1 MSSFQRLLDGT
12 SRCLSRYEPAV
23 AERPLL
29 AAVSGGVD
37 STALLFALVR
47 LRDEGRLF
55 SPVHAAHIDHGVRP
69 DSREAARKVVDLCD
83 RLDVPITVRTL
94 NLPPERRS
102 ERDLR
107 DARYEALGQIAVA
120 IGAGALAT
128 AHHAD
133 DNLET
138 VLFRMMRGTGPRG
151 LAGIP
156 EARWADPSRRVL
168 LVRPFLRSRRST
180 LENALEE
187 LGQHEV
193 APDSTNFDLRYARN
207 RIRHETMPQLR
218 EQLGI
223 GLDVALMTVTS
234 SARAATEILEAQARR
249 ILIERSRNRM
259 SWRLELD
266 LRAIDGDSRP
276 FVTEALRQAHIELH
290 PRAEAPLGAWLQR
303 ATALLD
309 QPDGKRVAG
318 RGGILVER
326 TRHGLLLIDTDRCG
340 APPADGAD
348 AALPIDDGRVRFGH
362 TEWLITAGT
371 HPQPPL
377 APSPAAAGRFRA
389 LIEPSQAPMPWRLR
403 TRRPGD
409 VFQPLGA
416 KAPQDLRRFLQSRHL
431 PRFDRDRLPLVV
443 DAEDRILWIPGIE
456 IAERVRLQLSTRRC
470 IELGASCG

>member
-12 SRCLSRYEPAV
+12 VRCLSRYESAI

-37 STALLFALVR
+37 STALLMALVR

-55 SPVHAAHIDHGVRP
+55 LPLHVAHIDHGVRP

-83 RLDVPITVRTL
+83 RLDVPVAVRS
-94 NLPPERRS
+94 LPRTDAHVGERQ
-102 ERDLR
+102 LR
-107 DARYEALGQIAVA
+107 DGRYAALTELAHAV
-120 IGAGALAT
+120 GAGALVT

-156 EARWADPSRRVL
+156 EARWVDPSRRL
-168 LVRPFLRSRRST
+168 LLLRPFLRSRRST
-180 LENALEE
+180 LETALEE
-187 LGQHEV
+187 LGQREV
-193 APDSTNFDLRYARN
+193 APDATNADLRYARN

-249 ILIERSRNRM
+249 ILVERSRNRM

-266 LRAIDGDSRP
+266 LRAIDADSRP

-290 PRAEAPLGAWLQR
+290 PRGEAPLGAWLHR
-303 ATALLD
+303 ASALLD

-340 APPADGAD
+340 APPAADGEVL
-348 AALPIDDGRVRFGH
+348 LPIDDGRIRFGH
-362 TEWLITAGT
+362 TEWLITAST

-389 LIEPSQAPMPWRLR
+389 LLEPGDAPMPWRLR
-403 TRRPGD
+403 TRRAGD

-416 KAPQDLRRFLQSRHL
+416 TAPQDLRRFLQSRHL

-443 DAEDRILWIPGIE
+443 DADDHILWIPGIE
-456 IAERVRLQLSTRRC
+456 IAERVRLRLNTRHC
-470 IELGASCG
+470 IELGAKCG